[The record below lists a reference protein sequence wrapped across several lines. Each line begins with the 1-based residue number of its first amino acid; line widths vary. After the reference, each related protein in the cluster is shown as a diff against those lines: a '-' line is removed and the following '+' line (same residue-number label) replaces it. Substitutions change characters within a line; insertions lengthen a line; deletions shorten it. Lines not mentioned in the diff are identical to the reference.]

1 MDKQKKKIILA
12 ISGDIASGKNE
23 MSAYI
28 EKKYE
33 SYAYRSSEVLRDIL
47 GRMYLP
53 ESRENM
59 QKVSTMMREY
69 FGEDII
75 SYVASQDLKKIKKR
89 IIAINGIRRFSD
101 LKILKKYFEVKIIYI
116 DSSLKNRYER
126 ICKRL
131 ENTDDGVKTLDK
143 FKKDHKSEAERQ
155 TRCLRKKADYII
167 ENDESLEEFHR
178 EIDKIIKI
186 INK

>member
-1 MDKQKKKIILA
+1 MIKQKKKIVLA
-12 ISGDIASGKNE
+12 ISGNIASGKNE
-23 MSAYI
+23 MSAYL
-28 EKKYE
+28 EKKYNG
-33 SYAYRSSEVLRDIL
+33 YAYRSSEMLRDIL

-59 QKVSTMMREY
+59 QKVSTIIRKY

-75 SYVASQDLKKIKKR
+75 SYVASQDLKKIKKD

-101 LKILKKYFEVKIIYI
+101 LEILRKDFEVKIIYI
-116 DSSLKNRYER
+116 DSSLENRYGR
-126 ICKRL
+126 ICKRM
-131 ENTDDGVKTLDK
+131 ENSDDKIKTLDK
-143 FKKDHKSEAERQ
+143 FKKDHKNEAERQ
-155 TRCLRKKADYII
+155 IRYLRNKADYII
-167 ENDESLEEFHR
+167 KNDKTLKEFYR